1 METMSGLNGAQVDV
15 MNMMSFVNTK
25 SSWLRMKEA
34 IADYFAKQLD
44 SEIDGLW
51 EDGTLTDEKVQSFAT
66 LHELPPLQ
74 IDCDAHCA

>member
-1 METMSGLNGAQVDV
+1 MTEMENMSALNSAQVDV
-15 MNMMSFVNTK
+15 MNMSFVNTK

-51 EDGTLTDEKVQSFAT
+51 ADGTLNDEKVKSFAT
-66 LHELPPLQ
+66 LHERTPYK
-74 IDCDAHCA
+74 

>member
-1 METMSGLNGAQVDV
+1 METMSAMNSAQVDV

-44 SEIDGLW
+44 NEIDGLW
-51 EDGTLTDEKVQSFAT
+51 ADGTLNDEKVQSFAT
-66 LHELPPLQ
+66 HHERTPYK
-74 IDCDAHCA
+74 